1 MLGAFVDVSV
11 ISKMHKEMI
20 AKWHGQEIANPYEG
34 LLHVA
39 CQQLSFNFL
48 LWHEEDK
55 VRDPSASPTVI
66 AEAKRKI
73 DQLNQQRNDWIERI
87 DDAISEHLLSVGI
100 QAGSDVPLNSES
112 VGSIVDRLSI
122 LSLRIYHLEE
132 TLNSPTPD
140 SQRMAKATQ
149 RLTIARDQHRDLSEA
164 LRQLVS
170 DIDAGRKR
178 HKTYRQLKLYND
190 PLFNPYLAGQAEVTQ
205 GSGAA

>member
-1 MLGAFVDVSV
+1 
-11 ISKMHKEMI
+11 
-20 AKWHGQEIANPYEG
+20 
-34 LLHVA
+34 
-39 CQQLSFNFL
+39 
-48 LWHEEDK
+48 
-55 VRDPSASPTVI
+55 
-66 AEAKRKI
+66 
-73 DQLNQQRNDWIERI
+73 
-87 DDAISEHLLSVGI
+87 LLSVGI